1 MNILITGGC
10 GFIGCNAVA
19 RFAGLGH
26 RVTIL
31 DNLSR
36 PCTSLNLEWLERQ
49 GMISFVKADVRDP
62 RAVIEVMQRR
72 RFDVVLHLAGQV
84 AVTTSLKGPRN
95 DFEINALGT
104 LNVLEGLR
112 QHLPE
117 AIFLNAS
124 TNKVYGKLGGLPIT
138 ETPTHYTLADWPNGI
153 AESQP
158 LDFHSPYGCSKGAA
172 DQYTIDYARV
182 YGLRTV
188 NFRQSCIYGL
198 RQFGVEDQGWVAW
211 FTIAHELNKPITVYG
226 TGKQVRDLLF
236 VDDLIDCYLEAV
248 ERIEQVAG
256 LTFNIGGGPA
266 NTLSI
271 IEFFELLENLSGRP
285 VVYQTADFRPGDQPV
300 YVSNNGRAAKLL
312 AWSPRVSVTYGIQ
325 RLLSW
330 VVENRDVLKIA
341 TSHL

>member
-10 GFIGCNAVA
+10 GFIGYNAVA
-19 RFAGLGH
+19 RFARLGH

-36 PCTSLNLEWLERQ
+36 TCTSLNRECLERQ
-49 GMISFVKADVRDP
+49 PMVSLVKADVRDR
-62 RAVIEVMQRR
+62 RAVIEVMQSR
-72 RFDVVLHLAGQV
+72 RFDIVLHLAGQV
-84 AVTTSLKGPRN
+84 AVTTSLKDPTN

-112 QHLPE
+112 QYLPE

-124 TNKVYGKLGGLPIT
+124 TNRVYGKLGGLQIT
-138 ETPTHYTLADWPNGI
+138 ETPTHYTLADCPDGI

-211 FTIAHELNKPITVYG
+211 FTIAHELGKPIKVYG
-226 TGKQVRDLLF
+226 NGKQVRDLLF
-236 VDDLIDCYLEAV
+236 VDDLVECYLKAV
-248 ERIEQVAG
+248 ACIEQCSGKIYNV
-256 LTFNIGGGPA
+256 GGGA
-266 NTLSI
+266 SNACSLLELIDHLETLSGQEI
-271 IEFFELLENLSGRP
+271 KYSIE
-285 VVYQTADFRPGDQPV
+285 D
-300 YVSNNGRAAKLL
+300 
-312 AWSPRVSVTYGIQ
+312 W
-325 RLLSW
+325 
-330 VVENRDVLKIA
+330 
-341 TSHL
+341 

>member
-10 GFIGCNAVA
+10 GFIGYNAVA
-19 RFAGLGH
+19 RFARLGH

-36 PCTSLNLEWLERQ
+36 PCTSLNRECLERQ
-49 GMISFVKADVRDP
+49 PMVSFVKADVRDR
-62 RAVIEVMQRR
+62 RAVIEVMQSR

-84 AVTTSLKGPRN
+84 AVTTSLKDPRN
-95 DFEINALGT
+95 DFETNALGT

-124 TNKVYGKLGGLPIT
+124 TNKVYGKLPGLQT
-138 ETPTHYTLADWPNGI
+138 METPTRYNLADCPNGI

-182 YGLRTV
+182 YGIRTV

-198 RQFGVEDQGWVAW
+198 QQFGVEDQGWVAW
-211 FTIAHELNKPITVYG
+211 FTIAHELNRPITVYG

-236 VDDLIDCYLEAV
+236 VDDLIDCYVQAV

-256 LTFNIGGGPA
+256 LTFNVGGGPA
-266 NTLSI
+266 NTLSV

-285 VVYQTADFRPGDQPV
+285 VVYHPADFRPGDQLGS
-300 YVSNNGRAAKLL
+300 VSNNRRAAKRL
-312 AWSPRVSVTYGIQ
+312 ACALALRASHAIHRLVS
-325 RLLSW
+325 
-330 VVENRDVLKIA
+330 
-341 TSHL
+341 